1 MSVNNRKRV
10 RGRDQPTSTG
20 RGLLLFVVL
29 VPLLVY
35 GQSVQY
41 DYVQADDADLIL
53 KNRLFISQLGN
64 IPDTFTRSYFEVDG
78 ELNDQK
84 TYYRPLVISSLI
96 LDTQLGS
103 GEATVYHVTNVAM
116 HTLVVFLLYSL
127 LIAMQADRRVAGA
140 CALLFAVHP
149 VNVQAVCWIVGR
161 NDLLLAVWVLIS
173 MLSLIRFSRTH
184 ATTALL
190 GHLIAFAL
198 ALFTKESAIM
208 MLPLFVLFAWLW
220 VGQSSFY
227 LRHRSVLMGYGVILL
242 GWYGLRQQAL
252 SGGDVFEVTTIR
264 SLSQT
269 LFVNIPDL
277 LVHTGKVVA
286 PIRLSIMPSLDVTGL
301 MLGVLALGVCVTILG
316 RVLTPRRQVFV
327 GGWFLLF
334 LLPTLLVDEMPIY
347 EHRAYVPLLGLCI
360 GLSQI
365 KIAEHTARRQHVV
378 AVILLALFTVQTV
391 RHSAVFTDRFT
402 YWASATNDSPYAPI
416 ALVNLGQME
425 EERGRPG
432 QAELHY
438 RRALSLD
445 PETPKANNNLG
456 IVLMAKGDSVSA
468 KARFLEELR
477 VNPENAEAH
486 FNLGLY
492 NKLVG
497 RIADAVPY
505 WKSTLELNPY
515 FVPAYQNLAD
525 YYHGIDDVATA
536 RYYES
541 RLEALNAP

>member
-1 MSVNNRKRV
+1 MAETNQRPLATAS
-10 RGRDQPTSTG
+10 SSS
-20 RGLLLFVVL
+20 LCLI
-29 VPLLVY
+29 PLLVY

-64 IPDTFTRSYFEVDG
+64 IPNTFTRSYFEVDG

-103 GEATVYHVTNVAM
+103 GAATVYHVTNVVM

-127 LIAMQADRRVAGA
+127 LICNAGRSASGRGVCAVVRCPPRKRAGCLLDRWTKRSPPRSVGA
-140 CALLFAVHP
+140 HIHAQFDP
-149 VNVQAVCWIVGR
+149 VQSNQCH
-161 NDLLLAVWVLIS
+161 DCS
-173 MLSLIRFSRTH
+173 
-184 ATTALL
+184 LL

-208 MLPLFVLFAWLW
+208 MLPLFVLFTWLW

-227 LRHRSVLMGYGVILL
+227 LRHRSLLMGYGVILL

-252 SGGDVFEVTTIR
+252 SGGEVFEVTTIR
-264 SLSQT
+264 SLIQT

-277 LVHTGKVVA
+277 LVHAGKVVA

-301 MLGVLALGVCVTILG
+301 MLGVLALAICATIFG

-327 GGWFLLF
+327 WGWFLLF
-334 LLPTLLVDEMPIY
+334 LLPTLLVEEMPIY

-456 IVLMAKGDSVSA
+456 VVLMAKGDSASA
-468 KARFLEELR
+468 NARFLEELR
-477 VNPENAEAH
+477 VNPENAEVH

-541 RLEALNAP
+541 RLEALNVP